1 MNPNIDSSPVNDLAP
16 GRPRRVGG
24 FTLVELMV
32 VVVIVAVLATI
43 ALASYSWATTRAR
56 RAAVQSHMQDI
67 ASRQEQL
74 LLDARAYAGSAA
86 SPGLPPLPEEVNGHY
101 TVAVTADNAATPPS
115 FLITATPAGS
125 QASSDT
131 RCATL
136 TLDQAGTRTE
146 SGSGT
151 VADCW

>member
-1 MNPNIDSSPVNDLAP
+1 
-16 GRPRRVGG
+16 
-24 FTLVELMV
+24 MV
-32 VVVIVAVLATI
+32 AVVIVAILATI

-56 RAAVQSHMQDI
+56 RAAVQSYMQDI
-67 ASRQEQL
+67 ANRQEQL
-74 LLDARAYAGSAA
+74 LLDARAYANSAA
-86 SPGLPPLPEEVNGHY
+86 SPPMPALPDEVNGRY
-101 TVAVTADNAATPPS
+101 TVAVTADNSDTPPS

-146 SGSGT
+146 SGSAT